1 MEVTQPDSSTR
12 DLLVEL
18 VTTSSRFARL
28 AAQLG
33 SDDHPRAWMR
43 ALSLLEE
50 YQPLRIS
57 EFARLDRCSQPSAT
71 ALLGKLADRGLVART
86 ADPSD
91 SRAVLVEMTDDG
103 VAWLNDGRT
112 HIGDGLIP
120 YLSDFEPDQLKKL
133 TAGLS
138 ELRTMLKTSISE

>member
-1 MEVTQPDSSTR
+1 MLEPDALSR

-28 AAQLG
+28 AARLG

-71 ALLGKLADRGLVART
+71 ALLGKLAERGLVERT
-86 ADPSD
+86 TDPSD

-103 VAWLNDGRT
+103 VEWLRAGRT
-112 HIGDGLIP
+112 YIGDGLLP